1 MNTKCLPPPESAN
14 LTCGLFLLQFQMP
27 NALYRILSCCDRR
40 ANARVKP
47 PHADIDP
54 PSKFRF
60 DRLGSQLENHAGDRH
75 NEKLNSGRRPRIQ
88 GQQWGFATE
97 GFEIPSEQISSAK
110 RTFDVEL
117 GRYQGEKV
125 FYRRLLLDRQGDLNA
140 VSDEIARLLG
150 VPVMPYNGPP
160 VRLPNG
166 HLSKPQ
172 GIIEVE
178 WSLYN
183 NTSHYRTEVLV
194 IENNSF
200 DMVLGASSI
209 RNHGLLEQTAVSS
222 HT

>member
-1 MNTKCLPPPESAN
+1 MSTKCFPPPESAN
-14 LTCGLFLLQFQMP
+14 LTCGFFLLRLQMP

-47 PHADIDP
+47 QHADIDP
-54 PSKFRF
+54 PPKFRF
-60 DRLGSQLENHAGDRH
+60 GRLESQLENHAGERH
-75 NEKLNSGRRPRIQ
+75 NEKLNSGRRHRIQ
-88 GQQWGFATE
+88 RGQWGLTTE
-97 GFEIPSEQISSAK
+97 GFEIPSEQISSNK

-117 GRYQGEKV
+117 GRYQGEKA
-125 FYRRLLLDRQGDLNA
+125 FYRRLLLDRQGNLNA
-140 VSDEIARLLG
+140 VSDEVARLLG

-166 HLSKPQ
+166 YWAKPQ

-178 WSLYN
+178 WSIYKSI
-183 NTSHYRTEVLV
+183 SHYRTEVLV

-222 HT
+222 YT